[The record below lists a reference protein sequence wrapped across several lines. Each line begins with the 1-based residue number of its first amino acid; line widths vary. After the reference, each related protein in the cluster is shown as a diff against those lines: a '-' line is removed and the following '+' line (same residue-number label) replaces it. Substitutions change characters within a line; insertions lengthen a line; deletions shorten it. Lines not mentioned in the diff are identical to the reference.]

1 MDRLVSWLT
10 LLCGFHYRSSSA
22 AVRIGSIDGQFVMN
36 PSRQQMQ
43 KSDLNLV
50 VSVNPKGHLGNVRRP
65 ENCSKSTLYL
75 VLVMI
80 DASANRLSDEKF
92 FSALQFSVE
101 CCLPIIEQIKSL
113 THKTKRSNIELQKFD
128 SSLVEKLTALA
139 YDRLLKIFTDSTL
152 DKIARDTAIT
162 LVRQEILNEIVARQE
177 IPPANLPET
186 FSYVVKR
193 VFRDLILE
201 RAHRCDGRAFD
212 QLRPINCQINLY
224 EPLHGSAL
232 FQRGQTQVLCTV
244 AFDAL
249 DSQYRH
255 NDFAW
260 RTGLKRKPFIL
271 HYEFPPYATN
281 ETGRT
286 YGRADRRELGHGAL
300 AEKGVEPVVPQ
311 ELPFMIRL
319 TSEVLESNGSSS
331 MASVCAAILALMD
344 AGETYA
350 YLTDLI

>member
-1 MDRLVSWLT
+1 
-10 LLCGFHYRSSSA
+10 
-22 AVRIGSIDGQFVMN
+22 
-36 PSRQQMQ
+36 
-43 KSDLNLV
+43 
-50 VSVNPKGHLGNVRRP
+50 
-65 ENCSKSTLYL
+65 
-75 VLVMI
+75 MI

-92 FSALQFSVE
+92 FSALEFSIE
-101 CCLPIIEQIKSL
+101 CCLPIIDQIKKLSN
-113 THKTKRSNIELQKFD
+113 KTKRTNIELQKFD
-128 SSLVEKLTALA
+128 NSLVEKLSTLS
-139 YDRLLKIFTDSTL
+139 YDRLVKIFTDSTL

-162 LVRQEILNEIVARQE
+162 LVRQDVLKEIISQEEIS
-177 IPPANLPET
+177 PLHLTDT

-193 VFRDLILE
+193 IFRNLIFE
-201 RAHRCDGRAFD
+201 RSHRCDGRLFN

-255 NDFAW
+255 NDFAL
-260 RTGLKRKPFIL
+260 RTGIKRKPFIL

-281 ETGRT
+281 EIGRT

-300 AEKGVEPVVPQ
+300 AEKGVEPIVPN

-331 MASVCAAILALMD
+331 MASVCAASLALMD
-344 AGETYA
+344 AGRIG
-350 YLTDLI
+350 LSLINSR

>member
-1 MDRLVSWLT
+1 
-10 LLCGFHYRSSSA
+10 
-22 AVRIGSIDGQFVMN
+22 
-36 PSRQQMQ
+36 
-43 KSDLNLV
+43 
-50 VSVNPKGHLGNVRRP
+50 
-65 ENCSKSTLYL
+65 
-75 VLVMI
+75 MI

-92 FSALQFSVE
+92 FSALEFSVDY
-101 CCLPIIEQIKSL
+101 CLPIIDQIKNISG
-113 THKTKRSNIELQKFD
+113 KPKRSNIELQKFD
-128 SSLVEKLTALA
+128 PILIEKLTKLS
-139 YDRLLKIFTDSTL
+139 YDRLVQIFTDSKL

-162 LVRQEILNEIVARQE
+162 LVRQEIALNEEYATIN
-177 IPPANLPET
+177 INET

-193 VFRDLILE
+193 IFRDLIFE
-201 RAHRCDGRAFD
+201 KSHRCDGRSFE

-255 NDFAW
+255 NEFAW
-260 RTGLKRKPFIL
+260 RTGVKRKPFIL

-281 ETGRT
+281 EIGRT

-300 AEKGVEPVVPQ
+300 AEKGVEPIVPN

-331 MASVCAAILALMD
+331 MASVCAGSLALMD
-344 AGETYA
+344 AGRSSEVV
-350 YLTDLI
+350 

>member
-1 MDRLVSWLT
+1 
-10 LLCGFHYRSSSA
+10 
-22 AVRIGSIDGQFVMN
+22 
-36 PSRQQMQ
+36 
-43 KSDLNLV
+43 
-50 VSVNPKGHLGNVRRP
+50 
-65 ENCSKSTLYL
+65 
-75 VLVMI
+75 MI

-92 FSALQFSVE
+92 FSALQFSIE
-101 CCLPIIEQIKSL
+101 CCLPIIEQIKTLSS
-113 THKTKRSNIELQKFD
+113 KIKRTNIELQKFD
-128 SSLVEKLTALA
+128 QLLIEKLTTLS
-139 YDRLLKIFTDSTL
+139 YDRLVKIFTDSTL

-162 LVRQEILNEIVARQE
+162 LLRQEIASNEEYSTIN
-177 IPPANLPET
+177 INDT

-193 VFRDLILE
+193 IFRDLIFNKS
-201 RAHRCDGRAFD
+201 HRCDGRLFD

-224 EPLHGSAL
+224 QPLHGSAL

-255 NDFAW
+255 NEFAL
-260 RTGLKRKPFIL
+260 RTGIKRKPFIL

-281 ETGRT
+281 EIGRT

-300 AEKGVEPVVPQ
+300 AEKGVEPIVPN

-331 MASVCAAILALMD
+331 MASVCAASLALMD
-344 AGETYA
+344 AGRLSTSSWPCY
-350 YLTDLI
+350 

>member
-1 MDRLVSWLT
+1 
-10 LLCGFHYRSSSA
+10 
-22 AVRIGSIDGQFVMN
+22 
-36 PSRQQMQ
+36 
-43 KSDLNLV
+43 
-50 VSVNPKGHLGNVRRP
+50 
-65 ENCSKSTLYL
+65 
-75 VLVMI
+75 MI
-80 DASANRLSDEKF
+80 DASANRLSEEKF

-101 CCLPIIEQIKSL
+101 YCLPIIDQIKNLSS
-113 THKTKRSNIELQKFD
+113 KTKRSNIELQKFD
-128 SSLVEKLTALA
+128 PILTDKLTQLS
-139 YDRLLKIFTDSTL
+139 YDRLVQIFTDSTL

-162 LVRQEILNEIVARQE
+162 LLRQEIASKEEFTTINNI
-177 IPPANLPET
+177 NET
-186 FSYVVKR
+186 FSVVVKR
-193 VFRDLILE
+193 IFRELIFE
-201 RAHRCDGRAFD
+201 KSHRCDGRSFD

-255 NDFAW
+255 NEFAW
-260 RTGLKRKPFIL
+260 RTGIKRKPFIL

-281 ETGRT
+281 EIGRT

-300 AEKGVEPVVPQ
+300 AEKGVEPIVPG

-331 MASVCAAILALMD
+331 MASVCAASLALMD
-344 AGETYA
+344 AGR
-350 YLTDLI
+350 

>member
-1 MDRLVSWLT
+1 
-10 LLCGFHYRSSSA
+10 
-22 AVRIGSIDGQFVMN
+22 
-36 PSRQQMQ
+36 
-43 KSDLNLV
+43 
-50 VSVNPKGHLGNVRRP
+50 
-65 ENCSKSTLYL
+65 
-75 VLVMI
+75 MI
-80 DASANRLSDEKF
+80 DASANRLSDERF

-101 CCLPIIEQIKSL
+101 CCLPIIDQIKQLSG
-113 THKTKRSNIELQKFD
+113 KSKRTNIELQKYD
-128 SSLVEKLTALA
+128 QQLIEKLSALSF
-139 YDRLLKIFTDSTL
+139 DRLLAIFTDSTL

-162 LVRQEILNEIVARQE
+162 LVRQEILKEFTSNVEYASV
-177 IPPANLPET
+177 NLTDT
-186 FSYVVKR
+186 FGYVVKR
-193 VFRDLILE
+193 IFRNLILE
-201 RAHRCDGRAFD
+201 RSHRCDGRAFD

-281 ETGRT
+281 EIGRN

-300 AEKGVEPVVPQ
+300 AEKGVEPIVPP

-331 MASVCAAILALMD
+331 MASVCAASLALMD
-344 AGETYA
+344 AGKRRKHLLCE
-350 YLTDLI
+350 

>member
-1 MDRLVSWLT
+1 
-10 LLCGFHYRSSSA
+10 
-22 AVRIGSIDGQFVMN
+22 
-36 PSRQQMQ
+36 
-43 KSDLNLV
+43 
-50 VSVNPKGHLGNVRRP
+50 
-65 ENCSKSTLYL
+65 
-75 VLVMI
+75 MI

-101 CCLPIIEQIKSL
+101 CCLPIIEQIKNLSS
-113 THKTKRSNIELQKFD
+113 KTKRSNIELQKFD
-128 SSLVEKLTALA
+128 QSLIEKLTALS
-139 YDRLLKIFTDSTL
+139 YDRLVKIFTDSTL

-162 LVRQEILNEIVARQE
+162 LLRQEIALNEEYATMNI
-177 IPPANLPET
+177 NET

-193 VFRDLILE
+193 IFRDLIFE
-201 RAHRCDGRAFD
+201 KSHRCDGRLFD

-260 RTGLKRKPFIL
+260 RTGIKRKPFIL

-281 ETGRT
+281 EIGRT

-300 AEKGVEPVVPQ
+300 AEKGVEPIVPN

-331 MASVCAAILALMD
+331 MASVCAASLALMD
-344 AGETYA
+344 AGRFSTSSYCRVIRSFDR
-350 YLTDLI
+350 YTNS